1 MNDYLK
7 QIKQNINE
15 NQFLGQVC
23 AQYRNLYAV
32 IVNGNEILAEVSGKF
47 IYSAKNKED
56 YPTVGDYI
64 LLDRKDNKAGNA
76 IIEKVIERKS
86 IFKRKNHNNGQ
97 N

>member
-47 IYSAKNKED
+47 
-56 YPTVGDYI
+56 YI
-64 LLDRKDNKAGNA
+64 F
-76 IIEKVIERKS
+76 S
-86 IFKRKNHNNGQ
+86 
-97 N
+97 